1 MQWSGLW
8 LILALMVVILG
19 VFFVIRSLRRN
30 NLVLESEAL
39 GVKTKYGLPIIPRDE
54 RELPSRIESSNKKVE
69 PEDALSSMAAAVAA
83 APVMSQTSHAQVVDE
98 PLKEENKANQ
108 ANMQANI
115 DANSQDQDSIRINNP
130 SDGLSHAQDWQ
141 AYDDEN
147 QDADYVVDMTFDK
160 RSAVLDEHLDERRA
174 FDQNNDPLLNATETV
189 SVAIMPRNSFAG
201 LPGRTVLEIVRT
213 YGMKYGVMNLFH
225 RYENEDGTGDL
236 WFSMMGVGYEGV
248 CAFDLNS
255 LPESHFMGLTL
266 FLALPHPHALRGFD
280 SMVSVAHMIAQD
292 LSADILDEQGN
303 LFDDTYFAKLRSVV
317 AEHNAN

>member
-19 VFFVIRSLRRN
+19 VFFVMRNLRRN
-30 NLVLESEAL
+30 NLAPESEAL

-54 RELPSRIESSNKKVE
+54 RVLPSRVESSNKKVE

-83 APVMSQTSHAQVVDE
+83 APVMSQTSHAQMVDK
-98 PLKEENKANQ
+98 PLKEDNKVNQ
-108 ANMQANI
+108 ANTQARI
-115 DANSQDQDSIRINNP
+115 DVNSQDQDSIRINNP

-141 AYDDEN
+141 AYDEN

>member
-19 VFFVIRSLRRN
+19 VFFVMRNLRRN
-30 NLVLESEAL
+30 NLAPESEAL

-54 RELPSRIESSNKKVE
+54 RVLPSRVESLNKKVE

-108 ANMQANI
+108 TNTQAKI
-115 DANSQDQDSIRINNP
+115 DVNSQDQDSIRINNP

-141 AYDDEN
+141 AYDEN

>member
-1 MQWSGLW
+1 
-8 LILALMVVILG
+8 
-19 VFFVIRSLRRN
+19 
-30 NLVLESEAL
+30 
-39 GVKTKYGLPIIPRDE
+39 
-54 RELPSRIESSNKKVE
+54 
-69 PEDALSSMAAAVAA
+69 
-83 APVMSQTSHAQVVDE
+83 
-98 PLKEENKANQ
+98 
-108 ANMQANI
+108 
-115 DANSQDQDSIRINNP
+115 
-130 SDGLSHAQDWQ
+130 
-141 AYDDEN
+141 
-147 QDADYVVDMTFDK
+147 
-160 RSAVLDEHLDERRA
+160 
-174 FDQNNDPLLNATETV
+174 
-189 SVAIMPRNSFAG
+189 
-201 LPGRTVLEIVRT
+201 
-213 YGMKYGVMNLFH
+213 MNLFH

>member
-19 VFFVIRSLRRN
+19 VFFVMRNLRRN
-30 NLVLESEAL
+30 NLAPESEAL

-54 RELPSRIESSNKKVE
+54 RVLPSRVESSNKKVE

-83 APVMSQTSHAQVVDE
+83 APVMSQTSHAQMVDK
-98 PLKEENKANQ
+98 PLKEDNKVNQ
-108 ANMQANI
+108 ANTQAKI
-115 DANSQDQDSIRINNP
+115 DVNSQDQDSIRINNP

-141 AYDDEN
+141 AYDEN
-147 QDADYVVDMTFDK
+147 QDADYVVDITFDK

-303 LFDDTYFAKLRSVV
+303 LFDDTYFARLRSVV

>member
-19 VFFVIRSLRRN
+19 VFFVMRNLRRN
-30 NLVLESEAL
+30 NLAPESEAL

-54 RELPSRIESSNKKVE
+54 RVLPSRVEGLNKKVE

-83 APVMSQTSHAQVVDE
+83 APVMSQTSHAQMVDE
-98 PLKEENKANQ
+98 PLKEDNKVNQ
-108 ANMQANI
+108 ANTQAKI
-115 DANSQDQDSIRINNP
+115 DVNSQDQDSIRINNP
-130 SDGLSHAQDWQ
+130 SDGLSHDEDWQ
-141 AYDDEN
+141 AYDEN

>member
-19 VFFVIRSLRRN
+19 VFFVMRNLRRN
-30 NLVLESEAL
+30 NLAPESEAL

-54 RELPSRIESSNKKVE
+54 RVLPSRVEGLNKKVE

-98 PLKEENKANQ
+98 PLKDNKANQ
-108 ANMQANI
+108 TNTQANI
-115 DANSQDQDSIRINNP
+115 DVNSQDQDSIRINNP

>member
-8 LILALMVVILG
+8 LILALMVVIFG
-19 VFFVIRSLRRN
+19 VFFVMRNLRRN
-30 NLVLESEAL
+30 NLAPESEAL

-54 RELPSRIESSNKKVE
+54 RDLPSRVEGLNKKVE

-108 ANMQANI
+108 TNTQANI
-115 DANSQDQDSIRINNP
+115 DVNSQDQDSVRINNP

-141 AYDDEN
+141 AYDEN

>member
-19 VFFVIRSLRRN
+19 VFFVMRNLRRN
-30 NLVLESEAL
+30 NLAPESEAL

-54 RELPSRIESSNKKVE
+54 RVLLSRVEGLNKKVE

-83 APVMSQTSHAQVVDE
+83 APVMSQTSHAQMVDK
-98 PLKEENKANQ
+98 PLKEDNKVNQ
-108 ANMQANI
+108 ANTQAKI
-115 DANSQDQDSIRINNP
+115 DVNSQDQDSIRINNP

-141 AYDDEN
+141 AYDEN